1 MDGEVKVR
9 GAMHSVGCTRQSTE
23 KGILRVEVD
32 LDCIVR
38 SMNVPIRDVKY
49 RLNGN
54 VLTIEVVPDV
64 ESILNTVL
72 SK

>member
-1 MDGEVKVR
+1 M
-9 GAMHSVGCTRQSTE
+9 MNCTRQSTE
-23 KGILRVEVD
+23 KGVLRVEVD
-32 LDCIVR
+32 LDCMVR

-49 RLNGN
+49 HLSGN